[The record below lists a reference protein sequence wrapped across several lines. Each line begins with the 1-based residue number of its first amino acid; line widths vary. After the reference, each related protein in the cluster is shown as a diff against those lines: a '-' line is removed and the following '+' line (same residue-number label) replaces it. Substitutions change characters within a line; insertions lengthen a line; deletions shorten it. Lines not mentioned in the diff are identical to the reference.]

1 MSVQSVTEGNL
12 ALTSLEI
19 TNTRLFDAGVYEG
32 LSLDKLKLEAGFS
45 DYYSN
50 YVYPSFNF
58 TSENGYTNL
67 AFQDV
72 DVNFFNGA
80 FFYDAE
86 VALFNPAKISY
97 YIGGVNDI
105 STKPLASQYTPV
117 GETDVVEV
125 KLGTIYTFGYY
136 TKEGVNYYP
145 YSQIFPNV
153 DNQIPIPLADANG
166 GSINNYL
173 PAGTYMVTFNA
184 TFPNNVTP
192 STDYIVNFNLTN
204 LRGTAPNQ
212 VDDFASTIQDFTLYA
227 TSDNAGNLPNV
238 SGSFPIYISDNNT
251 NIQLYYVSNDFPN
264 TPYLYLEADIQTKFM
279 RIA

>member
-32 LSLDKLKLEAGFS
+32 LSLEKLKLEAGFS
-45 DYYSN
+45 EFYNN
-50 YVYPSFNF
+50 YIYPSFNF
-58 TSENGYTNL
+58 TSEYTNL
-67 AFQDV
+67 SFQNV

-80 FFYDAE
+80 YFYDAE
-86 VALFNPAKISY
+86 VSLSNPAKISY
-97 YIGGVNDI
+97 LIGGVNDI
-105 STKPLASQYTPV
+105 SVKPVASQYTPV
-117 GETDVVEV
+117 GETDVVQV

-136 TKEGVNYYP
+136 AKEGVDYLP
-145 YSQIFPNV
+145 YAKIRPNV
-153 DNQIPIPLADANG
+153 DNQIPVQLVDANG

-184 TFPNNVTP
+184 TFPYGTKPSSDYNVK
-192 STDYIVNFNLTN
+192 FNLTN
-204 LRGTAPNQ
+204 LRGDAPDQ
-212 VDDFASTIQDFTLYA
+212 IDDFASTIQDFTLFA
-227 TSDNAGNLPNV
+227 TSDSAGNLPNV

-251 NIQLYYVSNDFPN
+251 NIQLYYVSNNFQ
-264 TPYLYLEADIQTKFM
+264 TTSTSIQAEIQTKFM